1 MKKIELLQS
10 VALFWDLSEKELGYI
25 SQKMIARRYES
36 GKFIF
41 LEDSEGEQCFFV
53 VQGSVKVTRLSK
65 DGREVILAMLNEG
78 EFFGEMALL
87 DGESR
92 SANVIALEE
101 TEVLT
106 LNREDF
112 LVVLHDYPQ
121 IAIQLLKEMADRLR
135 KSDRQIASLSLSDA
149 EKRIALCIIRFADEQ
164 GIIKRGQ
171 VSIPKMP
178 IQQDIANMAGTSR
191 ETVSRAINLLEK
203 EHFIKR
209 QGRELL
215 ILDYKQFIKEFDY

>member
-1 MKKIELLQS
+1 M
-10 VALFWDLSEKELGYI
+10 
-25 SQKMIARRYES
+25 
-36 GKFIF
+36 
-41 LEDSEGEQCFFV
+41 
-53 VQGSVKVTRLSK
+53 
-65 DGREVILAMLNEG
+65 ILAMLNEG

-92 SANVIALEE
+92 SANVIALEQ

-106 LNREDF
+106 LNRDDF

-121 IAIQLLKEMADRLR
+121 IAIQLLKEMAHRLR

-164 GIIKRGQ
+164 GVIRRGQ
-171 VSIPKMP
+171 VNISRVP

-209 QGRELL
+209 KGRELL
-215 ILDYKQFIKEFDY
+215 ILDYKAFIKEFDS

>member
-1 MKKIELLQS
+1 
-10 VALFWDLSEKELGYI
+10 
-25 SQKMIARRYES
+25 MIARHYDS

-53 VQGSVKVTRLSK
+53 IKGSVKVTRLSK

-78 EFFGEMALL
+78 EFFGELALL

-112 LVVLHDYPQ
+112 LVVLQDYPQ
-121 IAIQLLKEMADRLR
+121 IAIQLLKEMAHRLR

-164 GIIKRGQ
+164 GVIRRGQ
-171 VSIPKMP
+171 VSIPRVP

-191 ETVSRAINLLEK
+191 ETVSRAINVLEK
-203 EHFIKR
+203 EHYIKR

-215 ILDYKQFIKEFDY
+215 ILDYKQFIKEFDS